1 MTGEKILIVED
12 EAIIAYN
19 LQRILSSFGYKVP
32 ETVESGPQA
41 IKLAETWQPDL
52 VLMDIQLRGE
62 MDGIETARQI
72 RSRIDLPV
80 IYLTAYAEDARLAQ
94 ARQTTPYGY
103 LVKPVQDREL
113 HATIEMALYKHQF
126 DLKLKESEMAYREL
140 YHNTPALLH
149 TVNNRG
155 IILQVSDFWLTAL
168 GYTREEVIGRDLIEF
183 VAPSSRKYIQEV
195 VMPEFLRTGIAC
207 DIDCAFL
214 RKDGKVIHTLFSTV
228 GVLEKS
234 GKLHHA
240 HAALVDISTRK
251 QVENAE
257 RDQRNLAEA
266 LRDTAS
272 ALSSTLSF
280 DEVLERVLTNVGKVV
295 PYDAVNIMMADQ
307 GYAHVV
313 REHGYKE
320 LGKAEHITL
329 LRLKI
334 DEVPHLRQMA
344 EELKPVAFPN
354 TALVS
359 GWGPE
364 FIRSYAGAPIIAKGQ
379 LVGFINL
386 IAASPNFY
394 QQEHAIRLQAFADQ
408 AAIAMENARL
418 YAEVERLATLDEV
431 TGIMN
436 RRRLFE
442 LGRREMELS
451 RRYGTAL
458 AAILLD
464 IDRFKKINDTYGHTA
479 GDRVLTGIA
488 ATISHNIREIDLFG
502 RYGGEEFVI
511 LLPSTSTKAAREV
524 AERVRELVA
533 GLRFDTERG
542 PLEVTISLGVAMLTA
557 EIPSLATLID
567 RADQAMYSAKQAGRN
582 RVEVY
587 VQQ

>member
-1 MTGEKILIVED
+1 MTGEKILVVED

-41 IKLAETWQPDL
+41 IKAAETLQPDL

-62 MDGIETARQI
+62 MDGIEAARQI
-72 RSRIDLPV
+72 RARSDLPV
-80 IYLTAYAEDARLAQ
+80 VYLTAYAEDTRLMQ

-140 YHNTPALLH
+140 YHNTPAMLH
-149 TVNNRG
+149 TVNHQG

-168 GYTREEVIGRDLIEF
+168 GYSREEVIGHDLIEF
-183 VAPSSRKYIQEV
+183 IAPTSRKYITEV
-195 VMPEFLRTGIAC
+195 VNPEFARTGVAC
-207 DIDCAFL
+207 DIDCEFL
-214 RKDGKVIHTLFSTV
+214 RKDGEVIHTLYSTV
-228 GVLEKS
+228 GVMDRS

-240 HAALVDISTRK
+240 HAALVDISSRK
-251 QVENAE
+251 QVERAE

-280 DEVLERVLTNVGKVV
+280 DEVIERVLTNVGKVV
-295 PYDAVNIMMADQ
+295 PYDAVNIMLVEQ

-313 REHGYKE
+313 REHGYKD
-320 LGKAEHITL
+320 LGKENELAS

-344 EELKPVAFPN
+344 EMRQPVTFPN
-354 TALVS
+354 TALVK
-359 GWGPE
+359 GWDPD

-379 LVGFINL
+379 LAGFINL
-386 IAASPNFY
+386 VGVSSNFY
-394 QQEHAIRLQAFADQ
+394 HQEHAIRLQAFADQ
-408 AAIAMENARL
+408 AAIAIENARL

-431 TGIMN
+431 TGILN
-436 RRRLFE
+436 RRRLFQ

-451 RRYGTAL
+451 RRYGTSL

-464 IDRFKKINDTYGHTA
+464 IDLFKKINDTYGHTA
-479 GDRVLTGIA
+479 GDRVLSGIA
-488 ATISHNIREIDLFG
+488 STISHNIREIDLFG

-511 LLPSTSTKAAREV
+511 LLPSTGAEAAREV

-542 PLEVTISLGVAMLTA
+542 PLEVTISLGVAMLTGD
-557 EIPSLATLID
+557 IPSLVTLID

-587 VQQ
+587 E

>member
-1 MTGEKILIVED
+1 MTGEKILVVED

-41 IKLAETWQPDL
+41 IKAAETLQPDL

-62 MDGIETARQI
+62 MDGIEAARQI
-72 RSRIDLPV
+72 RARSDLPV
-80 IYLTAYAEDARLAQ
+80 VYLTAYAEDTRLMQ

-140 YHNTPALLH
+140 YHNTPAMLH
-149 TVNNRG
+149 TVNHQG

-168 GYTREEVIGRDLIEF
+168 GYSREEVIGHDLIEF
-183 VAPSSRKYIQEV
+183 IAPTSRKYITEV
-195 VMPEFLRTGIAC
+195 VNPEFARTGVAC
-207 DIDCAFL
+207 DIDCEFL
-214 RKDGKVIHTLFSTV
+214 RKDGEVIHTLYSTV
-228 GVLEKS
+228 GVMDRT

-240 HAALVDISTRK
+240 HAALVDISSRK
-251 QVENAE
+251 QVERAE

-280 DEVLERVLTNVGKVV
+280 DEVIERVLTNVGKVV
-295 PYDAVNIMMADQ
+295 PYDAVNIMLVEQ

-313 REHGYKE
+313 REHGYKD
-320 LGKAEHITL
+320 LGKENDVAS

-344 EELKPVAFPN
+344 EMRQPVTFPN
-354 TALVS
+354 TALVK
-359 GWGPE
+359 GWDPD
-364 FIRSYAGAPIIAKGQ
+364 FIRSYAGAPIIAKGE
-379 LVGFINL
+379 LAGFINL
-386 IAASPNFY
+386 VGVSSNFY
-394 QQEHAIRLQAFADQ
+394 HQEHAIRLQAFADQ
-408 AAIAMENARL
+408 AAIAIENARL

-431 TGIMN
+431 TGILN
-436 RRRLFE
+436 RRRLFQ

-451 RRYGTAL
+451 RRYGTSL

-464 IDRFKKINDTYGHTA
+464 IDLFKKINDTYGHTA
-479 GDRVLTGIA
+479 GDRVLSGIA
-488 ATISHNIREIDLFG
+488 STISHNIREIDLFG

-511 LLPSTSTKAAREV
+511 LLPSTGAEAAREV

-542 PLEVTISLGVAMLTA
+542 PLEVTISLGVAMLTSDV
-557 EIPSLATLID
+557 PSLATLID

-587 VQQ
+587 E

>member
-1 MTGEKILIVED
+1 MTGEKILVVED

-41 IKLAETWQPDL
+41 IKAAETLQPDL

-62 MDGIETARQI
+62 MDGIEAARQI
-72 RSRIDLPV
+72 RARIDLPV
-80 IYLTAYAEDARLAQ
+80 VYLTAYAEDSRLMQ

-140 YHNTPALLH
+140 YHNTPAMLH
-149 TVNNRG
+149 TVNYQG

-168 GYTREEVIGRDLIEF
+168 GYSREEVIGHALVEF
-183 VAPSSRKYIQEV
+183 IAPTSRKYITEV
-195 VMPEFLRTGIAC
+195 VNPEFARTGIAC
-207 DIDCAFL
+207 DIDCEFL
-214 RKDGKVIHTLFSTV
+214 RKDGQMIHTLFSTV
-228 GVLEKS
+228 GVMDRA

-240 HAALVDISTRK
+240 HAALVDISSRK
-251 QVENAE
+251 LVERAE

-280 DEVLERVLTNVGKVV
+280 DEVIERVLTNVGKVV
-295 PYDAVNIMMADQ
+295 PYDAVNIMLVEQ

-313 REHGYKE
+313 REHGYKD
-320 LGKAEHITL
+320 LGKENSVAS

-344 EELKPVAFPN
+344 EMRQPVTFPN
-354 TALVS
+354 TALVK
-359 GWGPE
+359 GWDPD

-379 LVGFINL
+379 LAGFINL
-386 IAASPNFY
+386 VGVSSNFY
-394 QQEHAIRLQAFADQ
+394 HPEHAIRLQAFADQ
-408 AAIAMENARL
+408 AAIAIENARL

-431 TGIMN
+431 TGILN
-436 RRRLFE
+436 RRRLFQ

-451 RRYGTAL
+451 RRYGTSL

-464 IDRFKKINDTYGHTA
+464 IDLFKKINDTYGHTA
-479 GDRVLTGIA
+479 GDRVLSGIA
-488 ATISHNIREIDLFG
+488 SAINHNIREIDLFG

-511 LLPSTSTKAAREV
+511 LLPSTGAAAAREV

-542 PLEVTISLGVAMLTA
+542 PLEVTISLGVAMLTTDV
-557 EIPSLATLID
+557 PSLATLID

-587 VQQ
+587 G

>member
-1 MTGEKILIVED
+1 MTGEKILVVED

-41 IKLAETWQPDL
+41 IKAAETLQPDL

-62 MDGIETARQI
+62 MDGIEAARQI
-72 RSRIDLPV
+72 RARSDLPV
-80 IYLTAYAEDARLAQ
+80 VYLTAYAEDTRLMQ

-140 YHNTPALLH
+140 YHNTPAMLH
-149 TVNNRG
+149 TVNHQG

-168 GYTREEVIGRDLIEF
+168 GYSREEVIGHDLIEF
-183 VAPSSRKYIQEV
+183 IAPTSRKYITEV
-195 VMPEFLRTGIAC
+195 VNPEFARTGVAC
-207 DIDCAFL
+207 DIDCEFL
-214 RKDGKVIHTLFSTV
+214 RKDGEVIHTLYSTV
-228 GVLEKS
+228 GVMDRS

-240 HAALVDISTRK
+240 HAALVDISSRK
-251 QVENAE
+251 QVERAE

-280 DEVLERVLTNVGKVV
+280 DEVIERVLTNVGKVV
-295 PYDAVNIMMADQ
+295 PYDAVNIMLVEQ

-313 REHGYKE
+313 REHGYKD
-320 LGKAEHITL
+320 LGKENELAS

-344 EELKPVAFPN
+344 EMRQPVTFPN
-354 TALVS
+354 TALVK
-359 GWGPE
+359 GWDPD

-379 LVGFINL
+379 LAGFINL
-386 IAASPNFY
+386 VGVSSNFY
-394 QQEHAIRLQAFADQ
+394 HQEHAIRLQAFADQ
-408 AAIAMENARL
+408 AAIAIENARL

-431 TGIMN
+431 TGILN
-436 RRRLFE
+436 RRRLFQ

-451 RRYGTAL
+451 RRYGTSL

-464 IDRFKKINDTYGHTA
+464 IDLFKKINDTYGHTA
-479 GDRVLTGIA
+479 GDRVLSGIA
-488 ATISHNIREIDLFG
+488 STISHNIREIDLFG

-511 LLPSTSTKAAREV
+511 LLPSTGAEAAREV

-542 PLEVTISLGVAMLTA
+542 PLEVTISLGVAMLTGD
-557 EIPSLATLID
+557 IPSLATLID

-587 VQQ
+587 E

>member
-1 MTGEKILIVED
+1 MTGEKILVVED

-41 IKLAETWQPDL
+41 IKAAETLQPDL

-62 MDGIETARQI
+62 MDGIEAARQI
-72 RSRIDLPV
+72 RARSDLPV
-80 IYLTAYAEDARLAQ
+80 VYLTAYAEDTRLMQ

-140 YHNTPALLH
+140 YHNTPAMLH
-149 TVNNRG
+149 TVNHQG

-168 GYTREEVIGRDLIEF
+168 GYSREEVIGHDLIEF
-183 VAPSSRKYIQEV
+183 IAPTSRKYITEV
-195 VMPEFLRTGIAC
+195 VNPEFARTGVAC
-207 DIDCAFL
+207 DIDCEFL
-214 RKDGKVIHTLFSTV
+214 RKDGEVIHTLYSTV
-228 GVLEKS
+228 GVMDRT

-240 HAALVDISTRK
+240 HAALVDISSRK
-251 QVENAE
+251 QVERAE

-280 DEVLERVLTNVGKVV
+280 DEVIERVLTNVGKVV
-295 PYDAVNIMMADQ
+295 PYDAVNIMLVEQ

-313 REHGYKE
+313 REHGYKD
-320 LGKAEHITL
+320 LGKENDVAS

-344 EELKPVAFPN
+344 EMRQPVTFPN
-354 TALVS
+354 TALVK
-359 GWGPE
+359 GWDPD

-379 LVGFINL
+379 LAGFITLGGVSSN
-386 IAASPNFY
+386 SSHP
-394 QQEHAIRLQAFADQ
+394 EHALRRQACADQ
-408 AAIAMENARL
+408 AASAIENARL

-431 TGIMN
+431 TGILN
-436 RRRLFE
+436 RRRLFQ

-451 RRYGTAL
+451 RRYGTSL

-464 IDRFKKINDTYGHTA
+464 IDLFKKINDTYGHTA
-479 GDRVLTGIA
+479 GDRVLSGIA
-488 ATISHNIREIDLFG
+488 STISHNIREIDLFG

-511 LLPSTSTKAAREV
+511 LLPSTGAEAAREV

-542 PLEVTISLGVAMLTA
+542 PLEVTISLGVAMLTSDV
-557 EIPSLATLID
+557 PSLATLID

-587 VQQ
+587 E

>member
-1 MTGEKILIVED
+1 MTGEKILVVED

-41 IKLAETWQPDL
+41 IKAAETLQPDL

-62 MDGIETARQI
+62 MDGIEAARQI
-72 RSRIDLPV
+72 RARSDLPV
-80 IYLTAYAEDARLAQ
+80 VYLTAYAEDTRLMQ

-140 YHNTPALLH
+140 YHNTPAMLH
-149 TVNNRG
+149 TVNHQG

-168 GYTREEVIGRDLIEF
+168 GYSREEVIGHDLIEF
-183 VAPSSRKYIQEV
+183 IAPTSRKYITEV
-195 VMPEFLRTGIAC
+195 VNPEFARTGVAC
-207 DIDCAFL
+207 DIDCEFL
-214 RKDGKVIHTLFSTV
+214 RKDGEVIHTLYSTV
-228 GVLEKS
+228 GVMDRT

-240 HAALVDISTRK
+240 HAALVDISSRK
-251 QVENAE
+251 QVERAE

-280 DEVLERVLTNVGKVV
+280 DEVIERVLTNVGKVV
-295 PYDAVNIMMADQ
+295 PYDAVNIMLVEQ

-313 REHGYKE
+313 REHGYKD
-320 LGKAEHITL
+320 LGKENDVAS

-344 EELKPVAFPN
+344 EMRQPVTFPN
-354 TALVS
+354 TALVK
-359 GWGPE
+359 GWDPD

-379 LVGFINL
+379 LAGFINL
-386 IAASPNFY
+386 VGVSSNFY
-394 QQEHAIRLQAFADQ
+394 HQEHAIRLQAFADQ
-408 AAIAMENARL
+408 AAIAIENARL

-431 TGIMN
+431 TGILN
-436 RRRLFE
+436 RRRLFQ

-451 RRYGTAL
+451 RRYGTSL

-464 IDRFKKINDTYGHTA
+464 IDLFKKINDTYGHTA
-479 GDRVLTGIA
+479 GDRVLSGIA
-488 ATISHNIREIDLFG
+488 STISHNIREIDLFG

-511 LLPSTSTKAAREV
+511 LLPSTGAEAAREV

-542 PLEVTISLGVAMLTA
+542 PLEVTISLGVAMLTGD
-557 EIPSLATLID
+557 IPSLATLID

-587 VQQ
+587 E

>member
-1 MTGEKILIVED
+1 MTGEKILVVED

-41 IKLAETWQPDL
+41 IKAAETLQPDL

-62 MDGIETARQI
+62 MDGIEAARQI
-72 RSRIDLPV
+72 RARSDLPV
-80 IYLTAYAEDARLAQ
+80 VYLTAYAEDTRLMQ

-140 YHNTPALLH
+140 YHNTPAMLH
-149 TVNNRG
+149 TVNHQG

-168 GYTREEVIGRDLIEF
+168 GYSREEVIGHDLIEF
-183 VAPSSRKYIQEV
+183 IAPTSRKYITEV
-195 VMPEFLRTGIAC
+195 VNPEFARTGVAC
-207 DIDCAFL
+207 DIDCEFL
-214 RKDGKVIHTLFSTV
+214 RKDGEVIHTLYSTV
-228 GVLEKS
+228 GVMDRT

-240 HAALVDISTRK
+240 HAALVDISSRK
-251 QVENAE
+251 QVERAE
-257 RDQRNLAEA
+257 RDQRNLAEV

-280 DEVLERVLTNVGKVV
+280 DEVIERVLTNVGKVV
-295 PYDAVNIMMADQ
+295 PYDAVNIMLVEQ

-313 REHGYKE
+313 REHGYKD
-320 LGKAEHITL
+320 LGKENDVAS

-344 EELKPVAFPN
+344 EMRQPVTFPN
-354 TALVS
+354 TALVK
-359 GWGPE
+359 GWDPD

-379 LVGFINL
+379 LAGFINL
-386 IAASPNFY
+386 VGVSSNFY
-394 QQEHAIRLQAFADQ
+394 HQEHAIRLQAFADQ
-408 AAIAMENARL
+408 AAIAIENARL

-431 TGIMN
+431 TGILN
-436 RRRLFE
+436 RRRLFQ

-451 RRYGTAL
+451 RRYGTSL

-464 IDRFKKINDTYGHTA
+464 IDLFKKINDTYGHTA
-479 GDRVLTGIA
+479 GDRVLSGIA
-488 ATISHNIREIDLFG
+488 STISHNIREIDLFG

-511 LLPSTSTKAAREV
+511 LLPSTGAEAAREV

-542 PLEVTISLGVAMLTA
+542 PLEVTISLGVAMLTSDV
-557 EIPSLATLID
+557 PSLATLID

-587 VQQ
+587 E

>member
-1 MTGEKILIVED
+1 MTGEKILVVED

-41 IKLAETWQPDL
+41 IKAAETLQPDL

-62 MDGIETARQI
+62 MDGIEAARQI
-72 RSRIDLPV
+72 RARSDLPV
-80 IYLTAYAEDARLAQ
+80 VYLTAYAEDTRLMQ

-140 YHNTPALLH
+140 YHNTPAMLH
-149 TVNNRG
+149 TVNHQG

-168 GYTREEVIGRDLIEF
+168 GYSREEVIGHDLIEF
-183 VAPSSRKYIQEV
+183 IAPTSRKYITEV
-195 VMPEFLRTGIAC
+195 VNPEFARTGVAC
-207 DIDCAFL
+207 DIDCEFL
-214 RKDGKVIHTLFSTV
+214 RKDGEVIHTLYSTV
-228 GVLEKS
+228 GVMDRT

-240 HAALVDISTRK
+240 HAALVDISSRK
-251 QVENAE
+251 QVERAE

-280 DEVLERVLTNVGKVV
+280 DEVIERVLTNVGKVV
-295 PYDAVNIMMADQ
+295 PYDAVNIMLVEQ

-313 REHGYKE
+313 REHGYKD
-320 LGKAEHITL
+320 LGKENDVAS

-344 EELKPVAFPN
+344 EMRQPVTFPN
-354 TALVS
+354 TALVK
-359 GWGPE
+359 GWDPD

-379 LVGFINL
+379 LAGFINL
-386 IAASPNFY
+386 VGVSSNFY
-394 QQEHAIRLQAFADQ
+394 HQEHAIRLQAFADQ
-408 AAIAMENARL
+408 AAIAIENARL

-431 TGIMN
+431 TGILN
-436 RRRLFE
+436 RRRLFQ

-451 RRYGTAL
+451 RRYGTSL

-464 IDRFKKINDTYGHTA
+464 IDLFKKINDTYGHTA
-479 GDRVLTGIA
+479 GDRVLSGIA
-488 ATISHNIREIDLFG
+488 STISHNIREIDLFG

-511 LLPSTSTKAAREV
+511 LLPSTGAEAAREV

-542 PLEVTISLGVAMLTA
+542 PLEVTISLGVAMLTSDV
-557 EIPSLATLID
+557 PSLATLID

-587 VQQ
+587 E